1 MYGDLDERESLL
13 DELKT
18 SAQPLIDSCDA
29 EIAQQID
36 AAVQEA
42 LIAWN
47 DTRDNLREL
56 KTKYKRAT
64 QLWQQYREA
73 SLAVKNWADEQMGTI
88 SNLQPV
94 DALTQ
99 IKVSKRIFVNFFI
112 VILIRIFM
120 SHIGHRLKL

>member
-1 MYGDLDERESLL
+1 MILCSKGLYGDLDERESLL

-18 SAQPLIDSCDA
+18 AAKPLIDTCDA

-42 LIAWN
+42 LTAWN
-47 DTRDNLREL
+47 ETRENLLEL
-56 KTKYKRAT
+56 RTKYKRAT

-94 DALTQ
+94 DSVSQ
-99 IKVSKRIFVNFFI
+99 IKVSE
-112 VILIRIFM
+112 
-120 SHIGHRLKL
+120 